1 MNRLS
6 FLFLGFIS
14 LQAFILISA
23 IYQPQIGGL
32 IFIAGSYVLSIEL
45 LIYIGILLLEQLF
58 KKFRISKKVTNNIMY
73 KIILFIIA
81 GLLLL
86 DIIFY
91 GSFIIELVFNL
102 YTLSDIIERLFSFT
116 ACFLRFF

>member
-32 IFIAGSYVLSIEL
+32 IFIAGSYILGIEL

-58 KKFRISKKVTNNIMY
+58 KKFRISKKVTNNIIY

-102 YTLSDIIERLFSFT
+102 YALSDIIERLFSFT